1 MHRYRLVA
9 LVLFAACVLLR
20 QSEVSAQQTEYRLL
34 LPFVVNE
41 MGPLNTLVLQS
52 SDLPSNYTRTA
63 RPLNNED
70 AARMSTNYVETIN
83 EYKAQQRQNAYLS
96 NFSSLAFAEE
106 GALSVRNEV
115 AQYQSYIGAERGLD
129 FSKNQL
135 LSQGASAINK
145 GNLGLVS
152 FALRREMVRESDKAE
167 LVQFSFAIQHRR
179 YVSFVYLIGYRHA
192 LTNERALEIAELA
205 AQRLGAHR

>member
-1 MHRYRLVA
+1 MHRFRMVA

-20 QSEVSAQQTEYRLL
+20 QSEVSAQPTEYHLL
-34 LPFVVNE
+34 LPFVTSE
-41 MGPLNTLVLQS
+41 LGPLNTLVLQS

-63 RPLNNED
+63 RSLSNED
-70 AARMSTNYVETIN
+70 AARMTSSYMTTIN
-83 EYKAQQRQNAYLS
+83 EFKLQQRESAYLS
-96 NFSSLAFAEE
+96 DFSSHAFADD

-115 AQYQSYIGAERGLD
+115 ARYQSYLGAERAL
-129 FSKNQL
+129 SYSRNQL
-135 LSQGASAINK
+135 IGQGASAIEK
-145 GNLGLVS
+145 GNLGPAS

-192 LTNERALEIAELA
+192 LSNEKALEIAELA
-205 AQRLGAHR
+205 AERLR